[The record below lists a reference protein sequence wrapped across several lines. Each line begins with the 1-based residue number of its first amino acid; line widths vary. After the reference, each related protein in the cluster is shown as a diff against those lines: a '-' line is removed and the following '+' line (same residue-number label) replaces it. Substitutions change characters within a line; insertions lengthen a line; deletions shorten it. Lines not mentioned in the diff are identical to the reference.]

1 MAHMFGIERWRTPSP
16 MDAQQCATAH
26 AGRACVPG
34 SPRCKIVEAER
45 NKRRLVTVVAKSQP
59 TDANDREPLSGL
71 VERVTFHSS
80 ETGFCVLRVKVRGHR
95 DLVTVLGSAAD
106 IHSGEYVQASG
117 RWERHR
123 DHGMQFRALFLQVT
137 APTSLEGIERYLG
150 SGMIKGIGPHFA
162 KRLVKTFGDTVFDVI
177 EKTPERLREVE
188 GIGQVRLK
196 RITAGWAD
204 QKAIREIMVFLQ
216 SHGIGTSRSVRIFK
230 TYGADAIPLVK
241 ENPYRLAR
249 DIRGI
254 GFKTADQL
262 AQRLGIPKESMLRAR
277 AGISYALMEAVADG
291 HCALPEENL
300 LTLAEEL
307 LEIGRGTLAEALAL
321 EAAEGG
327 VVIDHI
333 GDTTCVFLPHLRKA
347 EDVVASIIRR
357 QQVGTPP
364 WPLIDQIKALPWVEA
379 QLGVTLA
386 PGQRDAVRLALSSK
400 VLVITGGPGVGK
412 TTIIRSILHIL
423 KAKGVTP
430 LLAAP
435 TGRAAKRLGEST
447 GLEAKTIHRL
457 LEFNPKEGGF
467 LRGNDLPLDCDL
479 LVLDEAS
486 MVDVPLMAA
495 VLKALP
501 EQAALL
507 VVGDVD
513 QLPSVG
519 PGQVLADLIGC
530 GVVPVARLTEIFRQ
544 AAASQIIVNA
554 HRVNRGAMPE
564 LAAPTGALSD
574 FIFVE
579 AADPEDAAAKVVK
592 VVSER
597 IPARFG
603 FNAIRDVQVLCP
615 MNRGGVGARSLNLD
629 LQTAL
634 NPQRQD
640 QPVVERF
647 GFTYRVGDKVMQIQ
661 NDYEKDAFNGDIG
674 FVAAIDT
681 DEAEVLIDFD
691 GRQIVYEFGELDEVV
706 LAYATTIH
714 KSQGSEY
721 PAVVIPVL
729 TQHYPML
736 QRNLLYTG
744 ITRGARLVVLI
755 GQKNAVGIAVRGVRE
770 RRRWSKLRELLA
782 GNVAVAIVTRVA
794 ANRSAHH

>member
-1 MAHMFGIERWRTPSP
+1 M
-16 MDAQQCATAH
+16 
-26 AGRACVPG
+26 
-34 SPRCKIVEAER
+34 
-45 NKRRLVTVVAKSQP
+45 VAKSQP
-59 TDANDREPLSGL
+59 TDASDREPLSGL

-117 RWERHR
+117 HWERHR

-162 KRLVKTFGDTVFDVI
+162 KRLVKTFGDAVFDVI

-300 LTLAEEL
+300 LTLAQEL
-307 LEIGRGTLAEALAL
+307 LEIGRPTLAEALAL

-364 WPLIDQIKALPWVEA
+364 WPVIDQMKALPWVEA

-386 PGQRDAVRLALSSK
+386 PGQREAVRLALSSK

-457 LEFNPKEGGF
+457 LEFDPKEGGF
-467 LRGNDLPLDCDL
+467 RRGNDFPLDCDL

-501 EQAALL
+501 VQAALL

-530 GVVPVARLTEIFRQ
+530 SVVPVARLTEIFRQ

-554 HRVNRGAMPE
+554 HRVNRGVMPE

-721 PAVVIPVL
+721 PAVVIPIL

-755 GQKNAVGIAVRGVRE
+755 GQKSAVGIAVRGVRE
-770 RRRWSKLRELLA
+770 RRRWSKLGELLT
-782 GNVAVAIVTRVA
+782 GNVAAQ
-794 ANRSAHH
+794 S

>member
-1 MAHMFGIERWRTPSP
+1 MGDRTRPTGAGHRGGRNPS
-16 MDAQQCATAH
+16 QRTQ
-26 AGRACVPG
+26 R
-34 SPRCKIVEAER
+34 
-45 NKRRLVTVVAKSQP
+45 
-59 TDANDREPLSGL
+59 DREPLSGL

-123 DHGMQFRALFLQVT
+123 EHGMQFRALFLQVT

-162 KRLVKTFGDTVFDVI
+162 KRLVKTFGESVFDVI
-177 EKTPERLREVE
+177 EKAPERLREVE

-262 AQRLGIPKESMLRAR
+262 AQRLGIPKEFMLRAR

-400 VLVITGGPGVGK
+400 ILVITGGPGVGK

-457 LEFNPKEGGF
+457 LEFDPKEGGF

-501 EQAALL
+501 VQAALL

-530 GVVPVARLTEIFRQ
+530 GAVPVARLTEIFRQ
-544 AAASQIIVNA
+544 AAASRIIVNA
-554 HRVNRGAMPE
+554 HRVNRGVMPE
-564 LAAPTGALSD
+564 LAAASGALSD

-755 GQKNAVGIAVRGVRE
+755 GQKSAVGIAVRGVRE
-770 RRRWSKLRELLA
+770 RRRWSKLRELLG
-782 GNVAVAIVTRVA
+782 GNVAARA
-794 ANRSAHH
+794 

>member
-1 MAHMFGIERWRTPSP
+1 MTGKPVDDVWLTVKDVARLFQVTDRTVRNWLRTGLLLGSKLG
-16 MDAQQCATAH
+16 
-26 AGRACVPG
+26 GRVRIDP
-34 SPRCKIVEAER
+34 AEVR
-45 NKRRLVTVVAKSQP
+45 RFSKTKETKRRCFIVLQGFHIAK
-59 TDANDREPLSGL
+59 TR
-71 VERVTFHSS
+71 
-80 ETGFCVLRVKVRGHR
+80 
-95 DLVTVLGSAAD
+95 LGS
-106 IHSGEYVQASG
+106 HYV
-117 RWERHR
+117 
-123 DHGMQFRALFLQVT
+123 
-137 APTSLEGIERYLG
+137 
-150 SGMIKGIGPHFA
+150 
-162 KRLVKTFGDTVFDVI
+162 
-177 EKTPERLREVE
+177 
-188 GIGQVRLK
+188 
-196 RITAGWAD
+196 
-204 QKAIREIMVFLQ
+204 
-216 SHGIGTSRSVRIFK
+216 
-230 TYGADAIPLVK
+230 
-241 ENPYRLAR
+241 
-249 DIRGI
+249 
-254 GFKTADQL
+254 
-262 AQRLGIPKESMLRAR
+262 
-277 AGISYALMEAVADG
+277 
-291 HCALPEENL
+291 
-300 LTLAEEL
+300 
-307 LEIGRGTLAEALAL
+307 
-321 EAAEGG
+321 G
-327 VVIDHI
+327 VD
-333 GDTTCVFLPHLRKA
+333 
-347 EDVVASIIRR
+347 
-357 QQVGTPP
+357 
-364 WPLIDQIKALPWVEA
+364 
-379 QLGVTLA
+379 
-386 PGQRDAVRLALSSK
+386 
-400 VLVITGGPGVGK
+400 
-412 TTIIRSILHIL
+412 
-423 KAKGVTP
+423 
-430 LLAAP
+430 
-435 TGRAAKRLGEST
+435 
-447 GLEAKTIHRL
+447 
-457 LEFNPKEGGF
+457 
-467 LRGNDLPLDCDL
+467 
-479 LVLDEAS
+479 
-486 MVDVPLMAA
+486 A

-530 GVVPVARLTEIFRQ
+530 KVVPVARLTEIFRQ

-603 FNAIRDVQVLCP
+603 FSAIRDVQVLCP

-681 DEAEVLIDFD
+681 DEAEILIDFD
-691 GRQIVYEFGELDEVV
+691 GRQIAYEFGELDEVV

-755 GQKNAVGIAVRGVRE
+755 GQKSAVGIAVRGVRE

-782 GNVAVAIVTRVA
+782 GKVA
-794 ANRSAHH
+794 AQA

>member
-1 MAHMFGIERWRTPSP
+1 M
-16 MDAQQCATAH
+16 
-26 AGRACVPG
+26 
-34 SPRCKIVEAER
+34 
-45 NKRRLVTVVAKSQP
+45 VAKSQP
-59 TDANDREPLSGL
+59 TDASDREPLSGL

-162 KRLVKTFGDTVFDVI
+162 KRLVKTFGDAVFDVI

-457 LEFNPKEGGF
+457 LEFDPKEGGF

-755 GQKNAVGIAVRGVRE
+755 GQKSAVGIAVRGVRE

-782 GNVAVAIVTRVA
+782 GNVAAQ
-794 ANRSAHH
+794 S